1 MRARTKSDDGEANVS
16 LRDSLEELFASLES
30 ALLVY
35 AQKLLHNEETAQDI
49 VQEAFIKLH
58 VHADTVRQPRVWL
71 YRTVH
76 NLAMN
81 HLRSTRKM
89 VALDSGQPGN
99 QETTDSQPLPDEYIE
114 RMEAIGQVRLCLD
127 TLDGR
132 SRELL
137 RLKFEEE
144 LSYQQM
150 SERTQLSIGHVGYLL
165 HHALKDLTAELKKA
179 GVVQ

>member
-1 MRARTKSDDGEANVS
+1 MSTTSSDQDAAN
-16 LRDSLEELFASLES
+16 LGARDSLAELFAALES
-30 ALLVY
+30 PLLLY
-35 AQKLLHNEETAQDI
+35 ARKLVHHADIAEDI
-49 VQEAFIKLH
+49 VQEAFLKLH
-58 VHADTVRQPRVWL
+58 AHADTVRQPRVWL

-81 HLRSTRKM
+81 QLRSARKV
-89 VALDSGQPGN
+89 VALDAGQPGG
-99 QETTDSQPLPDEYIE
+99 QETTDAQPLPDEYIQ

-165 HHALKDLTAELKKA
+165 HHALKDLAAELKKA
-179 GVVQ
+179 GVAP